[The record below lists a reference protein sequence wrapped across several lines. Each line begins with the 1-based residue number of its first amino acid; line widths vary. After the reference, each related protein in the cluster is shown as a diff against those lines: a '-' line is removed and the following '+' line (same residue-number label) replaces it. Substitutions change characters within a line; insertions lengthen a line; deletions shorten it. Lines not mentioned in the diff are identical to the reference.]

1 MGCETSDPKQNPNN
15 LQQTLKRKNTMAT
28 LEQLIA
34 QKAEIDAKQQ
44 EISAQVEKANAEL
57 LERNQAELKAK
68 AAELVA
74 QVLKLLD
81 GTSEEITQYVA
92 ADLTKALAE
101 RFPKKKQAGRK
112 VTGIKVA
119 AKYRHGENEWTGR
132 GLPPKWLVAELQ
144 AGRKKEDF
152 LI

>member
-1 MGCETSDPKQNPNN
+1 
-15 LQQTLKRKNTMAT
+15 MAT

-68 AAELVA
+68 ASELVA
-74 QVLKLLD
+74 QVLQLLD
-81 GTSEEITQYVA
+81 GTSEEITQYA
-92 ADLTKALAE
+92 AEDLVIALAE
-101 RFPKKKQAGRK
+101 RFPKKKKQAGRK

-119 AKYRHGENEWTGR
+119 PKYRHGENVWTGR
-132 GLPPKWLVAELQ
+132 GLAPKWMVAELQ